1 MVCVCLAFSNQ
12 SALDVDLRHRPL
24 HSRSPIPFPNALPT
38 SASCPQGLSDA
49 AYDSSFQLSQSEID
63 AIRSMSSAFR
73 DCSETPVSM
82 ISRPDFTENQPAIY
96 SQITYAITS
105 DSDQESVDPDRS
117 DEQRDLRFERIVRTN
132 LDRYPLDYDRN
143 QTNVPGKASNANIT
157 VDRVEDSSDI
167 GQIKC
172 EKKTDLKLLCNPFDE
187 GKPKVM
193 SYNPFEDDR
202 PTAADSSSADNDKN
216 LENPKVE
223 EPRVEVTGCNP
234 FEEGMSD
241 VLEQVE
247 ENTKV
252 ADVESSRK
260 EPAVQHR
267 RGKCVRVKDS
277 KDGESKR
284 NAVRQVRQA
293 DDSRKVGHV
302 EAPSQMTDTGKVP
315 LAGGTGITHEV
326 KVLEVSNRTDG
337 NNSRQMGVSDDD
349 LDDDLDLPRRT
360 REGWFS
366 HSRFLNS

>member
-1 MVCVCLAFSNQ
+1 M
-12 SALDVDLRHRPL
+12 
-24 HSRSPIPFPNALPT
+24 
-38 SASCPQGLSDA
+38 
-49 AYDSSFQLSQSEID
+49 
-63 AIRSMSSAFR
+63 
-73 DCSETPVSM
+73 SM

-143 QTNVPGKASNANIT
+143 QTNIPGKASNANIT